1 MRIYH
6 MDAQGSVLR
15 VIDDVISY
23 TDSSVI
29 AHGVGG
35 LRRILGCDTAAGEC
49 FSPTPEPP
57 APPTPPSSG
66 EDVDAVLDIVEGVI

>member
-1 MRIYH
+1 MTVYH
-6 MDAQGSVLR
+6 MDAQGKVLR
-15 VIDDVISY
+15 VIDDAVSY
-23 TDSSVI
+23 DRSSIIVCGMSG
-29 AHGVGG
+29 A
-35 LRRILGCDTAAGEC
+35 RRILGCDTAAGEY

>member
-6 MDAQGSVLR
+6 MDAQGKVLR
-15 VIDDVISY
+15 VIDDVMGY

-29 AHGVGG
+29 ARGVGG
-35 LRRILGCDTAAGEC
+35 LRRILGCDTAAGEY
-49 FSPTPEPP
+49 FSPTPE
-57 APPTPPSSG
+57 PPTPPSSG

>member
-1 MRIYH
+1 MTVYH
-6 MDAQGSVLR
+6 MDAQGKVLR

-29 AHGVGG
+29 ARGVGE
-35 LRRILGCDTAAGEC
+35 LRRICGCDTAAGEY